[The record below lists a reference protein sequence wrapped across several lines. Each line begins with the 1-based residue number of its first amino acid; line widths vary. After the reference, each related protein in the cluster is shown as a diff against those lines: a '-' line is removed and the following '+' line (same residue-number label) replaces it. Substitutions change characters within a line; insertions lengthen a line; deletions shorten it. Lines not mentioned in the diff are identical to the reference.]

1 MPVRFV
7 WQTDEQGRFTLASE
21 DFIGLVGGRTAALLG
36 CTWTEIAE
44 ALQLDPEGQVAQA
57 LATQDTWSALTVSW
71 PAQTSDRRLAVE
83 LSGLP
88 VFDRKRTF
96 RGYRGFGICR
106 NAAAVARAMV
116 ESNTAPSGAPK
127 HELELQAV
135 MTAQHPRVVRLRV
148 GNDAESPAPSLSPA
162 EHEAFRE
169 ISRKLGEGVA
179 RPTDE
184 PADIPANGDD
194 EDSAAQLKYN
204 TRERA
209 RERRGAERRTDIQA
223 MLDRIPAG
231 ILIYQLNGLLYA
243 NPTFLR
249 WSGHESV
256 ERLIEAGGLD
266 ELFIEP
272 LAAAQAPG
280 AGIMTVKLDRGDN
293 LPLECE
299 LVNIIWDGEP
309 AHALLAL
316 SSPGEDVRL
325 LIEAKHRAEIA
336 STAKSEFLAQVSHE
350 LRTPLNSIIGF
361 AELMIEERFGAVGND
376 RYREYLKDI
385 RDSGAHLLSL
395 ANDLLD
401 LAKIEAGR
409 VQLAFASVDLNEL
422 VRQCVGLMQPQAQH
436 ARVIMRSS
444 PAPLPLHIW
453 ADLRSVRQMLFNL
466 LSNSLKFTPAGG
478 QVIVSTSVN
487 EGGETVLRVR
497 DTGTGMSAK
506 QLQGA
511 FDKTAQTSSLPNEG
525 AGLGLPLTKALAE
538 ANRAGFRLTSTP
550 GSGTLA
556 EIVFPAG
563 PAPSD
568 HPAAVQPQ
576 FT

>member
-1 MPVRFV
+1 MPMRFV

-36 CTWTEIAE
+36 RTWTEIAE

-57 LATQDTWSALTVSW
+57 LAMQDTWSALTVSW
-71 PAQTSDRRLAVE
+71 PVQTSERRLAVE

-135 MTAQHPRVVRLRV
+135 MTAEHPRVVRLRA

-184 PADIPANGDD
+184 PTDIPGNCDD
-194 EDSAAQLKYN
+194 EDSAGQLKDN
-204 TRERA
+204 T

-223 MLDRIPAG
+223 MLDRIPTG
-231 ILIYQLNGLLYA
+231 ILIYRLNGLLYA

-299 LVNIIWDGEP
+299 LVNIVWDGEP

-316 SSPGEDVRL
+316 SSPGEDVRP

-401 LAKIEAGR
+401 LAKFEAGR
-409 VQLAFASVDLNEL
+409 VQLAFASVDLNEV

-444 PAPLPLHIW
+444 SAPLPLHIW

-466 LSNSLKFTPAGG
+466 LSNSLKFTPVGG

-506 QLQGA
+506 QLQGG

-538 ANRAGFRLTSTP
+538 ANRASFRLTSTP

-556 EIVFPAG
+556 EIAFPAG

-576 FT
+576 ST

>member
-36 CTWTEIAE
+36 RTWTEIAE
-44 ALQLDPEGQVAQA
+44 ALHLDPEGQVAQA

-71 PAQTSDRRLAVE
+71 PMQTSECCLAVE

-96 RGYRGFGICR
+96 RGYRGFGTSR
-106 NAAAVARAMV
+106 NPPAAVRAV
-116 ESNTAPSGAPK
+116 VVSNTAPSGAPK
-127 HELELQAV
+127 DELELQTV
-135 MTAQHPRVVRLRV
+135 MTAEHPRVVRLRV
-148 GNDAESPAPSLSPA
+148 GNDEEGPAPSLSPA

-169 ISRKLGEGVA
+169 ISRKLGESLG

-184 PADIPANGDD
+184 PTDIPGNGDE
-194 EDSAAQLKYN
+194 EDSGAQLKDN
-204 TRERA
+204 ARERA

-223 MLDRIPAG
+223 VLDRIPAG
-231 ILIYQLNGLLYA
+231 ILIYRLNAILYA
-243 NPTFLR
+243 NPSFLR

-299 LVNIIWDGEP
+299 LVNIVWEGEP

-316 SSPGEDVRL
+316 SRREEDVRT
-325 LIEAKHRAEIA
+325 LIEAKHRAETA
-336 STAKSEFLAQVSHE
+336 SSAKSEFLAQVSHE

-361 AELMIEERFGAVGND
+361 AELIIEERLGAVGND

-422 VRQCVGLMQPQAQH
+422 VRQCVGLMQPQAQR

-444 PAPLPLHIW
+444 PAPLPMHIS

-466 LSNSLKFTPAGG
+466 LSNSLKFTPVGG

-497 DTGTGMSAK
+497 DTGTGMSAQ
-506 QLQGA
+506 QLQDA
-511 FDKTAQTSSLPNEG
+511 FDKTAQTSSLPNRG
-525 AGLGLPLTKALAE
+525 SGLGLPLTKALAE
-538 ANRAGFRLTSTP
+538 ANRATFRLTSTP

-556 EIVFPAG
+556 EIAFPAG

-568 HPAAVQPQ
+568 QPA
-576 FT
+576 